1 MNNLI
6 KFGLIGAAGYLLWQ
20 RFTPV
25 LEPVATPA
33 APGLAPNTAA
43 TPTPAAVTQAQSSA
57 TRDLVLQAARRA
69 MPAGWDSLLN
79 SHEWNYYYTA
89 VRGVPGPDPGV
100 AFPGRENMRMSVD
113 EWWSGASTRGGIS
126 GLSNY
131 AVMRGGYVPA
141 WTR

>member
-6 KFGLIGAAGYLLWQ
+6 KFGLLGAAGYLLYQ
-20 RFTPV
+20 RFQPV
-25 LEPVATPA
+25 LEPVGTSA
-33 APGLAPNTAA
+33 GPNAAA
-43 TPTPAAVTQAQSSA
+43 TPTPAAVTQAQSTA
-57 TRDLVLQAARRA
+57 TRDLVWAAARRA

-89 VRGVPGPDPGV
+89 VRGVPGPDPGI
-100 AFPGRENMRMSVD
+100 AFPGRENFRMSVD

-131 AVMRGGYVPA
+131 AVMRRGYVPA